1 MVKYNGEEL
10 LVILEKCLSKP
21 RRTKFLCVDCISY
34 LVFRTLNA
42 IEAAAKAAAVSAAR
56 SDPGFC
62 GSILKAGRGIV
73 MSSGL
78 PQ

>member
-1 MVKYNGEEL
+1 MLIY
-10 LVILEKCLSKP
+10 P
-21 RRTKFLCVDCISY
+21 
-34 LVFRTLNA
+34 VFRALKA
-42 IEAAAKAAAVSAAR
+42 IEEAARAAAVSAAR

-62 GSILKAGRGIV
+62 GVIFQAGRDIV

>member
-1 MVKYNGEEL
+1 MKTQLRLSFVLFTYFAL
-10 LVILEKCLSKP
+10 LALK
-21 RRTKFLCVDCISY
+21 
-34 LVFRTLNA
+34 A
-42 IEAAAKAAAVSAAR
+42 IEDAARAAAVSAAR

-62 GSILKAGRGIV
+62 GVIFQAGRFILSG

>member
-1 MVKYNGEEL
+1 MSFQIKESN
-10 LVILEKCLSKP
+10 
-21 RRTKFLCVDCISY
+21 FVDCLTY
-34 LVFRTLNA
+34 PVFRALNA

-62 GSILKAGRGIV
+62 GSILKAGRSIV